1 MDKRGITVQPQIN
14 RPSDGEGFTGTLW
27 HLEKGGTGI
36 PQLRIHLQPR
46 SQHYSPIVDSMLAL
60 CEHGVVNVIS
70 STTIKRYAALH
81 ADAAEELLWWNKA
94 ASHAVWRDVHEV
106 RLHFP
111 DADQYKSL
119 LIFNIRHNY
128 YRLIVKVDY
137 RAKLLMVKEFLTH
150 QQYMRGGWKKWA
162 R

>member
-1 MDKRGITVQPQIN
+1 MACCT
-14 RPSDGEGFTGTLW
+14 
-27 HLEKGGTGI
+27 
-36 PQLRIHLQPR
+36 
-46 SQHYSPIVDSMLAL
+46 Y
-60 CEHGVVNVIS
+60 VIS
-70 STTIKRYAALH
+70 STTTQRYVALH
-81 ADAAEELLWWNKA
+81 ADVAEEPLRRNKA

-128 YRLIVKVDY
+128 YRLIAKVDY

-150 QQYMRGGWKKWA
+150 NEYMRGGWKKWA

>member
-1 MDKRGITVQPQIN
+1 M
-14 RPSDGEGFTGTLW
+14 
-27 HLEKGGTGI
+27 
-36 PQLRIHLQPR
+36 
-46 SQHYSPIVDSMLAL
+46 
-60 CEHGVVNVIS
+60 NVIS
-70 STTIKRYAALH
+70 STTIKKYAALH
-81 ADAAEELLWWNKA
+81 ADAADELLRWKKA
-94 ASHAVWRDVHEV
+94 ASHAVWQDLREV

-111 DADQYKSL
+111 DCDQFKSL

-150 QQYMRGGWKKWA
+150 NDYSRGEWKKWA

>member
-1 MDKRGITVQPQIN
+1 
-14 RPSDGEGFTGTLW
+14 
-27 HLEKGGTGI
+27 
-36 PQLRIHLQPR
+36 
-46 SQHYSPIVDSMLAL
+46 
-60 CEHGVVNVIS
+60 VNVIS
-70 STTIKRYAALH
+70 AAAIKRYAALH
-81 ADAAEELLWWNKA
+81 ADAAQELMRWRKA
-94 ASHAVWRDVHEV
+94 ASHSVWRDLNDV
-106 RLHFP
+106 RQFYP

-150 QQYMRGGWKKWA
+150 KEYMRGGWKKWA

>member
-1 MDKRGITVQPQIN
+1 
-14 RPSDGEGFTGTLW
+14 
-27 HLEKGGTGI
+27 
-36 PQLRIHLQPR
+36 
-46 SQHYSPIVDSMLAL
+46 MLAL
-60 CEHGVVNVIS
+60 CEHGILNVIS
-70 STTIKRYAALH
+70 SATIKRCAALH
-81 ADAAEELLWWNKA
+81 PEASEELMRWNKA
-94 ASHAVWRDVHEV
+94 ASHTGWRNLQEV

-137 RAKLLMVKEFLTH
+137 RARLLMVKEFLTH
-150 QQYMRGGWKKWA
+150 NEYMRGGWKLWA

>member
-1 MDKRGITVQPQIN
+1 
-14 RPSDGEGFTGTLW
+14 
-27 HLEKGGTGI
+27 
-36 PQLRIHLQPR
+36 
-46 SQHYSPIVDSMLAL
+46 MLAL
-60 CEHGVVNVIS
+60 CEHEGVNVIS
-70 STTIKRYAALH
+70 STTIKRYAARH
-81 ADAAEELLWWNKA
+81 ADAAEELLRWTKA
-94 ASHAVWRDVHEV
+94 ASHAVWRDLGEV

-119 LIFNIRHNY
+119 LIFNIRHNH

-150 QQYMRGGWKKWA
+150 KEYDRGGWKKWA

>member
-1 MDKRGITVQPQIN
+1 
-14 RPSDGEGFTGTLW
+14 
-27 HLEKGGTGI
+27 
-36 PQLRIHLQPR
+36 
-46 SQHYSPIVDSMLAL
+46 MLAL

-70 STTIKRYAALH
+70 STTVKRYAALH
-81 ADAAEELLWWNKA
+81 ADAADDLMRWNKA
-94 ASHAVWRDVHEV
+94 ASHADWRDVHEV

-119 LIFNIRHNY
+119 LIFNIRHNS

-150 QQYMRGGWKKWA
+150 KEYTRGGWKRWA

>member
-1 MDKRGITVQPQIN
+1 M
-14 RPSDGEGFTGTLW
+14 
-27 HLEKGGTGI
+27 
-36 PQLRIHLQPR
+36 
-46 SQHYSPIVDSMLAL
+46 
-60 CEHGVVNVIS
+60 NVIS
-70 STTIKRYAALH
+70 AAAIKRFAARH
-81 ADAAEELLWWNKA
+81 ADAAEELLRWHKA
-94 ASHAVWRDVHEV
+94 ASRSVWRDLNDV
-106 RLHFP
+106 RQFYP

-150 QQYMRGGWKKWA
+150 KEYMRGDWRKWA

>member
-1 MDKRGITVQPQIN
+1 M
-14 RPSDGEGFTGTLW
+14 
-27 HLEKGGTGI
+27 
-36 PQLRIHLQPR
+36 
-46 SQHYSPIVDSMLAL
+46 
-60 CEHGVVNVIS
+60 IS

-81 ADAAEELLWWNKA
+81 ADAAEKLFRWNKA
-94 ASHAVWRDVHEV
+94 AGNAVWRNLGEV

-111 DADQYKSL
+111 DADQYLSL

-137 RAKLLMVKEFLTH
+137 RAKLLMIKEFLTH
-150 QQYMRGGWKKWA
+150 KEYTRGGWKKWA